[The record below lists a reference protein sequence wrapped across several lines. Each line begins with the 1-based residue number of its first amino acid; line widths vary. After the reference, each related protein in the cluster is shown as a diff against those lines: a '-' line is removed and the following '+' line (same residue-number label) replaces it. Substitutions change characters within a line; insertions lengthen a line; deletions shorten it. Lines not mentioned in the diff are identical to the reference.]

1 MNSNIEASKF
11 SPQLYARIG
20 GILYLILI
28 IVGMISVL
36 FVRDK
41 LIVSLNAE
49 ATANNIQHS
58 QFLWRIGITCDLI
71 MHILDIPIML
81 IIYVQ

>member
-1 MNSNIEASKF
+1 MNSNTEASKF

-58 QFLWRIGITCDLI
+58 HFYG
-71 MHILDIPIML
+71 
-81 IIYVQ
+81 V